1 MREPER
7 TADGR
12 HVVIGGRRWRASD
25 PDLPDGVREDLV
37 GHLMSARR
45 DVAAALR
52 SRDPGAERLARSRV
66 ALAKEGLGERGTPWW
81 ELTGDERRSRWEEA
95 LRRLGGRGRRGRRPE
110 PPRAWDA
117 PPGSTGTEPQE
128 TP

>member
-52 SRDPGAERLARSRV
+52 SRDPGAERLARTRV
-66 ALAKEGLGERGTPWW
+66 AWAKEGLGERGTPWW

-95 LRRLGGRGRRGRRPE
+95 LRRLGGRGPAG
-110 PPRAWDA
+110 A
-117 PPGSTGTEPQE
+117 PP
-128 TP
+128 